1 MVFIVNNNEP
11 VCNKAIFKL
20 CYMVCN
26 FNNFEPLS
34 VTCSLIHLPTVRHI
48 VMLTHRSL
56 CSGKAA
62 AKPKPSDT
70 SAQQAPQLVTAL
82 KDSQVNEGE
91 AVTMS
96 CKILA
101 VPGTCKTYTIIFQ
114 ETAKLLAS
122 QFRRSNEKDLDKLP
136 RAKPNNR
143 THECRCRRAIN
154 LLN

>member
-1 MVFIVNNNEP
+1 MV
-11 VCNKAIFKL
+11 
-20 CYMVCN
+20 YN
-26 FNNFEPLS
+26 FNSFEPLF
-34 VTCSLIHLPTVRHI
+34 VTSIHLPTVRHI

-101 VPGTCKTYTIIFQ
+101 VPG
-114 ETAKLLAS
+114 A
-122 QFRRSNEKDLDKLP
+122 
-136 RAKPNNR
+136 
-143 THECRCRRAIN
+143 CRRVVPSDHGR
-154 LLN
+154 LLDISVRIYVNAVDCALFMCCVGEAPTGN